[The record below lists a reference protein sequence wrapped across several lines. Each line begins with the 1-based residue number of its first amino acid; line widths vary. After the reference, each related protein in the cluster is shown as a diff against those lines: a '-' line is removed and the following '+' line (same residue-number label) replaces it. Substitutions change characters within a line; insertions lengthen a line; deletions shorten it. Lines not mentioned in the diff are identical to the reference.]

1 MCHDQVVDI
10 NIYSW
15 ACLIDE
21 GDTFLLTG
29 GLYTK
34 TTVSRYNVTSH
45 VKDLNILNSGRYQ
58 HACGW
63 YVDSDG
69 KRVSYI
75 LYSLTS
81 TQTSNIHCIIN
92 NSSLF
97 VSMKYNL

>member
-29 GLYTK
+29 GVYMYTP
-34 TTVSRYNVTSH
+34 TTVSRYTATSH
-45 VKDLNILNSGRYQ
+45 VKDLNNLNTGRGQ

-75 LYSLTS
+75 FVFINKHTKIY
-81 TQTSNIHCIIN
+81 TSN
-92 NSSLF
+92 
-97 VSMKYNL
+97 

>member
-10 NIYSW
+10 NIYSG

-29 GLYTK
+29 GYDRDTFHLTGGYDTL
-34 TTVSRYNVTSH
+34 TTVSRYTATSH
-45 VKDLNILNSGRYQ
+45 VKDLNNLNTGRSS
-58 HACGW
+58 HTCGW

-75 LYSLTS
+75 LYLLTS
-81 TQTSNIHCIIN
+81 TQTSTLHNE
-92 NSSLF
+92 
-97 VSMKYNL
+97 